1 MKKINGLVIS
11 ALTAAFLVGC
21 GGGGSSSSSS
31 GTGSSG
37 TITPSLTSTDV
48 TVERGAVYGATVTD
62 ANGQVATQIAG
73 KNVYTFATT
82 PVYPITASGGIIDID
97 NNGIDEGDIEL
108 TTVLTSYSNVVT
120 PITTYLG
127 NPATDSGKAKLA
139 KLKEIAGVASDDDF
153 FKKAP
158 SELSTE
164 VLVLTN
170 ALFDIMNDG
179 DSSNDD
185 FVSSYTGSTFETKFT
200 ELKTEA
206 LKYADK
212 KEMAKALEE
221 KVVTNLGLTKLETKD
236 LANTTTTTTLK
247 VADLTRYVS
256 YDGEEYWYD
265 DNTISGDKLSFKP
278 YSFKG
283 SIASP
288 NGEWVLDE
296 ENDYVTITPDAT
308 NPYKFSY
315 VDPITKEEGTLTLLS
330 TKQVPNYS
338 DLYKTKTEK
347 LQKWLQS

>member
-1 MKKINGLVIS
+1 MKKINGLVLS

-21 GGGGSSSSSS
+21 GGGSSSGSSSSSSS
-31 GTGSSG
+31 GTNSGGS
-37 TITPSLTSTDV
+37 TTPALSATDI

-62 ANGQVATQIAG
+62 ANGQVATQKTG
-73 KNVYTFATT
+73 TNVYTFATT

-139 KLKEIAGVASDDDF
+139 KLKEIAGVTSDDDF

-158 SELSTE
+158 SELLDDVGTN

-179 DSSNDD
+179 DTSNDD
-185 FVSSYTGSTFETKFT
+185 FVSNYTGSAFETKFA

-206 LKYADK
+206 VKYTDK

-221 KVVTNLGLTKLETKD
+221 KVVTNLQLTKLETKD
-236 LANTTTTTTLK
+236 LANTTTTATLK
-247 VADLTRYVS
+247 VADLKRFVS
-256 YDGEEYWYD
+256 YDGE
-265 DNTISGDKLSFKP
+265 
-278 YSFKG
+278 
-283 SIASP
+283 
-288 NGEWVLDE
+288 
-296 ENDYVTITPDAT
+296 
-308 NPYKFSY
+308 
-315 VDPITKEEGTLTLLS
+315 
-330 TKQVPNYS
+330 
-338 DLYKTKTEK
+338 
-347 LQKWLQS
+347 